1 LLAIIT
7 EAQQRGGSLDAQM
20 QPLQSRL
27 QLKHLF
33 SVYEI
38 KMLLNLGNIIVGS
51 TMECYEPVWR
61 VFCTEKL

>member
-38 KMLLNLGNIIVGS
+38 KMLLNLGNIKVGS
-51 TMECYEPVWR
+51 TME
-61 VFCTEKL
+61 